1 MKNSPL
7 KYNVDITEPGA
18 DIQPEVPAGPR
29 VDEQPIA
36 CNKTRLSVC
45 KNSLHLRWGMEIR
58 INDQRPASTGPDTPV
73 VIESITYSGGTDV
86 TATVQLSH
94 DISNDIDTGS
104 AVTFHGDRGLNFH
117 PDRKITGLNVI
128 DGMIY
133 WTDNHSEPKKI
144 NIERSKEGSK
154 SWKYG
159 AGWDGS
165 IASIDPYTWPGCQR
179 SEDIACYSDFDQHT
193 KLIVEGEHIM
203 DCENSTSTCYIYG
216 CTDMTATNYNPN
228 ANYDDGSCIVPVP
241 VIYGCDDGTFG
252 VDNDGACNRGMLHW
266 SAAVTGN
273 QQGDYNTNDTNLC
286 IFPDDC
292 EICEKDSITG
302 LNTGAV
308 ITDPSCGGCT
318 DPNATN
324 YNPNAIFDDGS
335 CIYIINPGDPDN
347 PIDIPGCKDPN
358 AINYNPAATV
368 DDGSCIGIGSE
379 YEGGLIFWLDGNG
392 GGLVAADQDPGVTC
406 GTGYGYNGVQAAFGT
421 GAEYGC
427 IGQVLGANNMG
438 IDNPGGAANTNA
450 IVNNCPDPTRTYT
463 TTVNFTPTTFIFDRA
478 AHLCYNWT
486 HNGYSDWFLPSS
498 GELAEMSQNIMS
510 LPGNPGNFSFPA
522 TQWAYWSST
531 EIDADTARKVRPFFT
546 GTTVQGKDRPQC
558 VRCVRRF
565 YGSGSGSG
573 SGGSG
578 GSSGSGNTTPITYGG
593 N

>member
-7 KYNVDITEPGA
+7 KYNVDITEPGF
-18 DIQPEVPAGPR
+18 DVQPEVPVGPR
-29 VDEQPIA
+29 VDEQPVA

-94 DISNDIDTGS
+94 DISNDIDAGS

-165 IASIDPYTWPGCQR
+165 IGSIQTYTWPGC
-179 SEDIACYSDFDQHT
+179 SSTEGIACYSDFDQHT

-228 ANYDDGSCIVPVP
+228 ANYDDGSCIVSVP

-252 VDNDGACNRGMLHW
+252 VDNIGACNRGMLHW
-266 SAAVTGN
+266 SAAATGN
-273 QQGDYNTNDTNLC
+273 QQGDYNTNDTDLC
-286 IFPDDC
+286 IFRGNC
-292 EICEKDSITG
+292 EICEVDSVTG

-318 DPNATN
+318 DPNAVN
-324 YNPNAIFDDGS
+324 YDIDAIFDDGS
-335 CIYIINPGDPDN
+335 CFY
-347 PIDIPGCKDPN
+347 
-358 AINYNPAATV
+358 V
-368 DDGSCIGIGSE
+368 
-379 YEGGLIFWLDGNG
+379 
-392 GGLVAADQDPGVTC
+392 V
-406 GTGYGYNGVQAAFGT
+406 
-421 GAEYGC
+421 
-427 IGQVLGANNMG
+427 
-438 IDNPGGAANTNA
+438 NPGGAGPSDDGDPDDPVGPAGPVGPVGPVGPYGPKGPSGNDNDPVEPTNSGCLSRDGAGGKLIEVINSTITDALQTDCDDGVIRIAPISNTNPYANTFT
-450 IVNNCPDPTRTYT
+450 VKLKVLQNNNFVDVT
-463 TTVNFTPTTFIFDRA
+463 TTNDNVVFN
-478 AHLCYNWT
+478 
-486 HNGYSDWFLPSS
+486 
-498 GELAEMSQNIMS
+498 
-510 LPGNPGNFSFPA
+510 FPA
-522 TQWAYWSST
+522 SVEYTNLNAPATYRIVITDNNGCQEIISSIPLSCNFPT
-531 EIDADTARKVRPFFT
+531 L
-546 GTTVQGKDRPQC
+546 
-558 VRCVRRF
+558 
-565 YGSGSGSG
+565 
-573 SGGSG
+573 
-578 GSSGSGNTTPITYGG
+578 
-593 N
+593 